1 MRRNTASR
9 LFSTPTSFGF
19 VFSQSPPMLERRG
32 TVNWGA
38 ERRASQMGGGGTGS
52 AAGPL
57 GTKPFDVDSLL
68 RSGSSTRRCALGV
81 SLPHPPQFPL
91 KSQDTTTETQTIFK
105 GDTYTCSTEDFLTSD
120 TTYVAQLR
128 EELWQ
133 GLAAH
138 VANRTLLKVDAALDC
153 LEEIEWFWG
162 KECVENVHKIRA
174 YLKDSK
180 YDAASASISK
190 VVGSMSSVTGSTCGT
205 HFFYVLV
212 VVPPC
217 NFLSNDHRVSL
228 TAELHRIA
236 ATEATDGVLGY
247 RIVEVDTIRRALLAV
262 IVNPD
267 ILAVC
272 IQDNVPLES
281 TNAPSLCGLEGFVR
295 GIERFVEGPIH
306 KMKLGAPVIA
316 TLVRSLNQCRRALDI
331 YCVCSGMTLA
341 ALEPVDYL
349 VKRAFLPNDDHSDLH
364 EAILEGVRSK
374 MRCPFFE
381 ALRHYAERP
390 IGVFHALAISRG
402 NSVRRSKWIQF
413 LIDFYGTALF
423 KAESSATCGGLDSLL
438 DPHGSLL
445 EAQTLAARAFDAS
458 YAFFVTNGTSTSN
471 KIVIQALTRPN
482 DVVLIDRDCHKSHHY
497 ALVLSGARPCYL
509 DAYPLHEYSMYGG
522 VTVRAIKRTLLKY
535 RSAGRLN
542 DVRLIVITNCTFD
555 GIVYNVRRLLEE
567 CLAIK
572 PDLVFLFDEAWFAY
586 AGFHPILKTRTAM
599 HCANTLRRE
608 LMERK
613 YHHLHAALLDKMKVS
628 SLEEASASALLAN
641 RLYPNPRKVKVRVYA
656 TQSTHKSLTSLRQ
669 GSMVL
674 VNDDLF
680 ESHVHTPFKESYYT
694 HMSTS
699 PNYQILAT
707 LDVGRSQMELEGY
720 GLVERQLEAAFLI
733 RNALGKDPFISKYF
747 KILGPHDMVP
757 ANLRQSSLQENALH
771 GILDEQMNVQTLEEV
786 WLSDDEFVL
795 DPTRITL
802 YTGNSGLDGDTF
814 KVKWLMDKYGIQI
827 NKTSRNSVLFMTN
840 IGTTRSSCVFLR
852 SCIRHCAQELEM
864 RRLLSSRRELEELQL
879 QINRLVR
886 DCPALPDFS
895 GFHPLFAHNSRQ
907 GGGVQRK
914 KAAESPQRE
923 LVAGAVHAASGEDA
937 ATSVDSSD
945 TEADEQGGVSS
956 LRDGDVREPF
966 YLSYDEEN
974 VEYFTLVEARNLIRQ
989 GNVLVGSTFIIPYP
1003 PGFPISVPGQV
1014 LSEAIVDF
1022 MIKIDVKEIHGFD
1035 AKLGLRCFRGSL
1047 LRTLLQA
1054 RGLPVPDDMLHA
1066 KCEQPQDT
1074 NGDTRIDSPSSSPS
1088 STSVPPVSVTNAD

>member
-1 MRRNTASR
+1 MEEQR
-9 LFSTPTSFGF
+9 LFSSGSRWSIDGHGASPLPLSSFRGETIEAE
-19 VFSQSPPMLERRG
+19 PPIILERRS
-32 TVNWGA
+32 TIETGA
-38 ERRASQMGGGGTGS
+38 ERRVSQLSTSQGGTN
-52 AAGPL
+52 GPL
-57 GTKPFDVDSLL
+57 GTKHFDVDSLV
-68 RSGSSTRRCALGV
+68 RSGGSAHRSGV
-81 SLPHPPQFPL
+81 SGAATPAPPFPL
-91 KSQDTTTETQTIFK
+91 KCSDTTEAPAPVFR
-105 GDTYTCSTEDFLTSD
+105 GDTFACTTEDFLTSD

-133 GLAAH
+133 ALAAH
-138 VANRTLLKVDAALDC
+138 VAARTLQKVDAALDC

-162 KECVENVHKIRA
+162 KECVEEVHSVRSS
-174 YLKDSK
+174 LKDGK
-180 YDAASASISK
+180 FDCASSTISR
-190 VVGSMSSVTGSTCGT
+190 VVGSMSSVTGSMSGRQ
-205 HFFYVLV
+205 HVFYVLV

-217 NFLSNDHRVSL
+217 TYLKTDHRLNLAS
-228 TAELHRIA
+228 ELRRISS
-236 ATEATDGVLGY
+236 TESIEGDLAY

-262 IVNPD
+262 IVNPE

-272 IQDNVPLES
+272 IQDNVPVEHS
-281 TNAPSLCGLEGFVR
+281 TARSLSGLEGFVR
-295 GIERFVEGPIH
+295 GIDRFVEGPIG
-306 KMKLGAPVIA
+306 KMKLGAPVIP
-316 TLVRSLNQCRRALDI
+316 TLVRSLHQCRRALDI
-331 YCVCSGMTLA
+331 YCVCTGLGLA
-341 ALEPVDYL
+341 SLEHVDHL

-390 IGVFHALAISRG
+390 IGVFHALAVSRG

-471 KIVIQALTRPN
+471 KIVVQALTRPN

-497 ALVLSGARPCYL
+497 ALVLAGARPCYL

-522 VTVRAIKRTLLKY
+522 VTLTDIKKTLLGY

-542 DVRLIVITNCTFD
+542 DVRLLVITNCTFD
-555 GIVYNVRRLLEE
+555 GIVYNVKRLMEE

-599 HCANTLRRE
+599 HCANELRRE

-613 YHHLHAALLDKMKVS
+613 YHHLHTALLNTLKVS
-628 SLEEASASALLAN
+628 SLEEASAASLLSH
-641 RLYPNPRKVKVRVYA
+641 RLYPNPHKVKVRVYA

-680 ESHVHTPFKESYYT
+680 ESHVHTSFKESYYT

-733 RNALGKDPFISKYF
+733 RNALGKDPFVSKYF
-747 KILGPHDMVP
+747 KILGPHDMIP
-757 ANLRQSSLQENALH
+757 ASLRQCSVQENCLN
-771 GILDEQMNVQTLEEV
+771 GLIDEQMNVQTLEEV

-802 YTGNSGLDGDTF
+802 YTGKSGLDGDTF

-864 RRLLSSRRELEELQL
+864 RRLLSSRRELEELEQ
-879 QINRLVR
+879 QIDWIVH
-886 DCPALPDFS
+886 DCPALPNFS
-895 GFHPLFAHNSRQ
+895 GFHPAFSQVPLQPMSTKI
-907 GGGVQRK
+907 GSSDKQRGDGTPV
-914 KAAESPQRE
+914 ESPR
-923 LVAGAVHAASGEDA
+923 
-937 ATSVDSSD
+937 SVDHGSSD
-945 TEADEQGGVSS
+945 SSSTHCEACI
-956 LRDGDVREPF
+956 RDGDVREPF

-974 VEYFTLVEARNLIRQ
+974 VEYYSLKEAIELIRN
-989 GNVLVGSTFIIPYP
+989 GRILVGSTFIIPYP
-1003 PGFPISVPGQV
+1003 PGFPISVPGQI
-1014 LSEAIVDF
+1014 LSEAIVEF

-1035 AKLGLRCFRGSL
+1035 PKLGLRCFKESL
-1047 LRTLLQA
+1047 LENLMEAREVHEPTLRT
-1054 RGLPVPDDMLHA
+1054 
-1066 KCEQPQDT
+1066 ESPQQRSE
-1074 NGDTRIDSPSSSPS
+1074 NKYYG
-1088 STSVPPVSVTNAD
+1088 N

>member
-1 MRRNTASR
+1 MDGQR
-9 LFSTPTSFGF
+9 LFSSGSRWSFDTAGASPLQ
-19 VFSQSPPMLERRG
+19 FSGRRLKSFDSESPAMLERR
-32 TVNWGA
+32 TTLHLGA
-38 ERRASQMGGGGTGS
+38 ERRASQMTVAPPA

-57 GTKPFDVDSLL
+57 GAKPFDVDSLL
-68 RSGSSTRRCALGV
+68 RSGMATRKGLFGG
-81 SLPHPPQFPL
+81 LPQPAHFPL
-91 KSQDTTTETQTIFK
+91 KSQDTGDSQMIFK
-105 GDTYTCSTEDFLTSD
+105 ADTFTYSTEDFLTSD

-133 GLAAH
+133 ALASH
-138 VANRTLLKVDAALDC
+138 IANRTLQKVDAALSC

-162 KECVENVHKIRA
+162 KECVEEVQKVRSD
-174 YLKDSK
+174 LKDGK
-180 YDAASASISK
+180 YDSASASISK
-190 VVGSMSSVTGSTCGT
+190 VVGSMSSVTGSMSGIK
-205 HFFYVLV
+205 HMFYVLI

-217 NFLSNDHRVSL
+217 NYLKTDHRVNL
-228 TAELHRIA
+228 AAELRRIA
-236 ATEATDGVLGY
+236 STEASEGSLEY

-272 IQDNVPLES
+272 IQDNVPLEAS
-281 TNAPSLCGLEGFVR
+281 SAPSLSGLEGFVR
-295 GIERFVEGPIH
+295 GIDRFVEGPIQ
-306 KMKLGAPVIA
+306 KMKMGAPVIP
-316 TLVRSLNQCRRALDI
+316 TLVRSLSQCRRALDI
-331 YCVCSGMTLA
+331 YCVCTGMGLA
-341 ALEPVDYL
+341 ALEHVDYL

-390 IGVFHALAISRG
+390 IGVFHALAVSRG

-445 EAQTLAARAFDAS
+445 EAQNLAARAFDAS

-471 KIVIQALTRPN
+471 KIVVQALTRPN
-482 DVVLIDRDCHKSHHY
+482 EVVLIDRDCHKSHHY
-497 ALVLSGARPCYL
+497 ALVLAGARPCYL
-509 DAYPLHEYSMYGG
+509 DAYPLHDYSMYGG
-522 VTVRAIKRTLLKY
+522 VTISTIKKTLLAY

-542 DVRLIVITNCTFD
+542 NVSLLVVTNCTFD
-555 GIVYNVRRLLEE
+555 GIVYNVKRLMEE

-599 HCANTLRRE
+599 HCANALRRE
-608 LMERK
+608 LMEKK
-613 YHHLHAALLDKMKVS
+613 YHHLHAALLDHMKVS
-628 SLEEASASALLAN
+628 SLEEASSEALLSN

-680 ESHVHTPFKESYYT
+680 ESHVHTSFKESYYT

-733 RNALGKDPFISKYF
+733 RNAVGKDAFISKYF
-747 KILGPHDMVP
+747 RILGPHDMVP
-757 ANLRQSSLQENALH
+757 EDLRQSSLDANAFPAL
-771 GILDEQMNVQTLEEV
+771 LKEQMNVQTLEEV

-814 KVKWLMDKYGIQI
+814 KVKWLMDKYGVQI

-864 RRLLSSRRELEELQL
+864 RRLLSSRRELEELEQ
-879 QINRLVR
+879 QITSIVR

-895 GFHPLFAHNSRQ
+895 GFHPVFAEVPRQ
-907 GGGVQRK
+907 ASIGYQPLKEQRRVP
-914 KAAESPQRE
+914 SPRTACPVDRGSNNG
-923 LVAGAVHAASGEDA
+923 LEDEDNY
-937 ATSVDSSD
+937 V
-945 TEADEQGGVSS
+945 
-956 LRDGDVREPF
+956 RDGDMREPF

-974 VEYFTLVEARNLIRQ
+974 VEYFSLDEAIKRVRQ
-989 GNVLVGSTFIIPYP
+989 GHVLVGSSFIIPYP
-1003 PGFPISVPGQV
+1003 PGFPIAVPGQI
-1014 LSEAIVDF
+1014 LSEAIIEF

-1035 AKLGLRCFRGSL
+1035 VKLGLRCFKQSL
-1047 LRTLLQA
+1047 LRSMMQS
-1054 RGLPVPDDMLHA
+1054 RGIPLPEYMERSDN
-1066 KCEQPQDT
+1066 ESSET
-1074 NGDTRIDSPSSSPS
+1074 NSGESRGTSPSSI
-1088 STSVPPVSVTNAD
+1088 SVHPVSVTSVD